1 MAKQGRRPGAQAA
14 ADIQTGLVVASYGRH
29 CVVETPDGERRICHP
44 RGKKSQA
51 VVGDHVQWL
60 APPPGQGDEGTI
72 EKVVERRNV
81 FYRQDDIRT
90 KTFAANLDQLLIL
103 IAAEPVF
110 SEVQLARALI
120 AAEAAHIT
128 PIIALNKMDLQE
140 PFLRAW
146 ERLEPYRTMR
156 DAVDDPPH
164 YMVLP
169 LSLED
174 ADEEDRE
181 AIIGLLQGKI
191 TLVLGPSGVG
201 KSTLINLLLPDAKV
215 ATNEIS
221 QALNTGKHTTT
232 STTLY
237 WVDEARSTAIID
249 SPGFQEFGL
258 YHIAPTQLPAC
269 MPDIG
274 AHAKN
279 CKFYNCT
286 HLHEPGCGVIEA
298 VKNGSDTLP
307 ISDNRYRIYGELFD
321 ELSRKAVERPEGSG
335 TVDELD
341 AGIHAI
347 GKKIVEEAGE
357 VWIAAEYESDE
368 SLAEEASQLLYH
380 LQVMLIA
387 RGLTLQDVY
396 RYL

>member
-1 MAKQGRRPGAQAA
+1 MKRSSRTSAA
-14 ADIQTGLVVASYGRH
+14 SAATALTGLVVASHGRH
-29 CVVETPDGERRICHP
+29 CVVETPDGVRRICHP

-51 VVGDHVQWL
+51 VVGDQVLWQP
-60 APPPGQGDEGTI
+60 PPPGQGDEGTI
-72 EKVVERRNV
+72 EKVQERRSL

-110 SEVQLARALI
+110 SEMQLARALI
-120 AAEAAHIT
+120 AAEAAHIR
-128 PIIALNKMDLQE
+128 PIIALNKMDLRE

-156 DAVDDPPH
+156 DAEDDPPH
-164 YMVLP
+164 YTVLP
-169 LSLED
+169 FALEG
-174 ADEEDRE
+174 ADEEDRD
-181 AIIGLLQGKI
+181 AIYGLLEGKT

-201 KSTLINLLLPDAKV
+201 KSTLINLLIPGANV

-237 WVDEARSTAIID
+237 WVDEARTTALID

-258 YHIAPTQLPAC
+258 YHIEPTQLAAC

-274 AHAKN
+274 AHAKD

-286 HLHEPGCGVIEA
+286 HLHEPGCGVIDTI
-298 VKNGSDTLP
+298 KNGHDALP
-307 ISDNRYRIYGELFD
+307 ISANRYSIYSDLFA
-321 ELSRKAVERPEGSG
+321 ELS
-335 TVDELD
+335 
-341 AGIHAI
+341 
-347 GKKIVEEAGE
+347 
-357 VWIAAEYESDE
+357 
-368 SLAEEASQLLYH
+368 Q
-380 LQVMLIA
+380 Q
-387 RGLTLQDVY
+387 
-396 RYL
+396 RY